1 MLIAHATA
9 NLDASDIGFI
19 HGVALAAAQRDK
31 RALLTVHVNNGSPID
46 KPVDL
51 KLWLT
56 RWGYSPDH
64 VEQRFVSQTSYDDP
78 ADGLLAACRATQP
91 DLLIMP
97 TLARSGLSRVFAG
110 SVAEAV
116 ARNASIPCLMLPID
130 GRKLVDED
138 SGEINLERVLVLGG
152 SQPDAQLGIDTAA
165 WFTREVGRPR
175 AQVTMLHAF
184 DRTPFPE
191 TSPAPGQQLRVQHRA
206 GELTDVVVMV
216 CAELQPQL
224 VVMVSHG
231 HDELRDVILANRTER
246 VLRAAHRPLLWVP
259 STFRPPA

>member
-9 NLDASDIGFI
+9 DLGPSDVGFT
-19 HGVALAAAQRDK
+19 HAAALAATQHGERT
-31 RALLTVHVNNGSPID
+31 LITVHVDNGSPID
-46 KPVDL
+46 KPVGL

-56 RWGYSPDH
+56 RWGYPADH
-64 VEQRFVSQTSYDDP
+64 VKQVFFSQKGYEDP
-78 ADGLLAACRATQP
+78 ADGLLAACRATRP
-91 DLLIMP
+91 DMLVLP
-97 TLARSGLSRVFAG
+97 THARTGMSRLFVG

-116 ARNASIPCLMLPID
+116 ARNVSIPCLMLPLD
-130 GRKLVDED
+130 GRKLIDEA
-138 SGEINLERVLVLGG
+138 SGDINIERVLVLGG
-152 SQPDAQLGIDTAA
+152 SQADAQLGIDTAA
-165 WFTREVGRPR
+165 WFTREIGREQ

-191 TSPAPGQQLRVQHRA
+191 TTPAHGQPLRVQHRA
-206 GELTDVVVMV
+206 GELSDVVVMV

-231 HDELRDVILANRTER
+231 HDQLRDVLLANRTER

-259 STFRPPA
+259 STFRPPT